1 MKKTWIA
8 LLLALCMLTSIG
20 AAFACCEDGCCVPA
34 EMDKAQTMEETC
46 PCMMDGKGVNG
57 CPCMGDAC
65 GEGCMCMDGK
75 SCMMDGMRAD
85 GCMCEKECACG
96 DGCACAE
103 HTLEMLNDEL
113 NAVFEMHMEPWEK
126 FFGMLDKEPD
136 LEMVYA
142 DYLTEQLEG
151 MKEKFTEDEYSL
163 LQTDIEEVRRIHGEI
178 TMLMEK
184 LMPEENSAAM
194 CMADGECVS
203 ECACEAG
210 VCTEHCGCMTGE
222 MDSSADIKN

>member
-75 SCMMDGMRAD
+75 SCMMGGMCAD
-85 GCMCEKECACG
+85 GCMCEKKCACG
-96 DGCACAE
+96 EACACAGRQ
-103 HTLEMLNDEL
+103 LEMLNDEL
-113 NAVFEMHMEPWEK
+113 NAVFEAHMETWEK

-136 LEMVYA
+136 LSMTYA
-142 DYLTEQLEG
+142 DYLTGQLEA
-151 MKEKFTEDEYSL
+151 MKEKFTAEESSL
-163 LQTDIEEVRRIHGEI
+163 LMADIEEIRRIHGQI
-178 TMLMEK
+178 TLLMEA
-184 LMPEENSAAM
+184 LMPEKGMTEEMYQDADM
-194 CMADGECVS
+194 MAEKDMSG
-203 ECACEAG
+203 
-210 VCTEHCGCMTGE
+210 
-222 MDSSADIKN
+222 K

>member
-46 PCMMDGKGVNG
+46 PCMMDDKGVNG

-85 GCMCEKECACG
+85 GCMCEKECSCG
-96 DGCACAE
+96 EECACAE
-103 HTLEMLNDEL
+103 HRLEMLNDEL
-113 NAVFEMHMEPWEK
+113 NAVFETHMDTWEK

-136 LEMVYA
+136 LSMTYA
-142 DYLTEQLEG
+142 DYLTGQLEA
-151 MKEKFTEDEYSL
+151 MKEKFTAEESSL
-163 LQTDIEEVRRIHGEI
+163 LMADIEEIRRIHGQI
-178 TMLMEK
+178 TLLMEA
-184 LMPEENSAAM
+184 LMPEKGMTEEMYQDADM
-194 CMADGECVS
+194 MAEKDMSG
-203 ECACEAG
+203 
-210 VCTEHCGCMTGE
+210 
-222 MDSSADIKN
+222 K